1 MLSITPIGAAGAE
14 HYYTR
19 ADEYYREHETA
30 PSAWQGKGAGRL
42 GLSGPV
48 ETEQFTNLLAGR
60 TSDGSSQLIA
70 GSRANNDQHRAGY
83 DLTFSAPKSVSV
95 LALAARDERL
105 IAAHDA
111 AVRAVLSHAESTYA
125 ETRQYVNGVQQR
137 VLTNNWVIATYRHD
151 LSRALDPQLHT
162 HAIVLNA
169 TQRDDGAWRAITAE
183 KLLSAKMELGAVYR
197 NELAN
202 RVQQLGYQAEWGERG
217 FFEIRGVDQRT
228 LNAFS
233 RRAEQ
238 IDAAAERLKAQHP
251 EVDES
256 KIREWAT
263 LASRAAKESGI
274 DREILRA
281 DWQARVPQVRD
292 LSAVVA
298 QARERADGRAFTREG
313 QGMSERGGDARDI
326 ARLAAQRLTEAE
338 SVFTRQQWIET
349 ASQLAAGKATTSE
362 LSQAMDR
369 LSNGR
374 ADRAECPRLQ
384 TRANGERLYTT
395 QAIYHAEREVLDY
408 ARAGRGQQQ
417 SIVDPERAEALLS
430 ERGLSADQHAAAK
443 AMLTSQDKLL
453 LVQGDAGT
461 GKTTMLRSVREVAEA
476 EGWTVSGLAY
486 TGQASKEL
494 REGAGIEADTLHW
507 FLGRSAEQGAA
518 DQSRQ
523 PRQLWIVD
531 ESSMTGSRQLHAL
544 ITSAE
549 QHQAKLALVGDSK
562 QLSAI
567 GAGRLFAE
575 LQERG
580 AAEIYH
586 LTEIKRQTE
595 PGYKQA
601 AEALAQ
607 KQLDQAFTR
616 LAQDGRLHE
625 YAAHSSSIHQQIAH
639 EYAERTAAGRDTL
652 AVSLYRDD
660 ARELNHAIRA
670 ELQQRSLI
678 GGENQH
684 WQTLEAKNLGPI
696 EKGFAASY
704 QGGDTLVCLAPH
716 KDHDGLGWKPG
727 AVATVTAI
735 DRSTHTLTVAAT
747 DGRGTTETRQIQLT
761 RKLEPN
767 GKQQAD
773 LFASY
778 EARESAFSRGDTV
791 VFLKND
797 RQLDVRNG
805 QRGEILN
812 VSAQHMTVKMTDG
825 STRNFGSSEYR
836 YLAHGYAM
844 TDYKSQGST
853 TQTVLVHA
861 DAAQRPRMNA
871 EGHEAAPRA
880 NFQSLYVAMTR
891 GREDV
896 QLWTPNLGQL
906 RARASEVYEKTST
919 ASYSERDRAQQ
930 QQKTDERDQ
939 GRQGERAEASRSASR
954 GGDGGGRGGGGMG
967 GGMGGGGGGGR

>member
-30 PSAWQGKGAGRL
+30 PSAWQGKGAGLL

-48 ETEQFTNLLAGR
+48 ETEQFKNLLAGR
-60 TSDGSSQLIA
+60 SPDGSSQLVA

-83 DLTFSAPKSVSV
+83 DLTFSAPKSVSI

-105 IAAHDA
+105 IHAHDA
-111 AVRAVLSHAESTYA
+111 ATRAVLSHAESTYA
-125 ETRQYVNGVQQR
+125 ETRRYVDGVQQR
-137 VLTNNWVIATYRHD
+137 VQTNNWVIATYRHD

-202 RVQQLGYQAEWGERG
+202 RVQALGYQVEWRERG
-217 FFEIRGVDQRT
+217 FFEIQGVGQET

-263 LASRAAKESGI
+263 LASRAAKETGI
-274 DREILRA
+274 DREALRA

-298 QARERADGRAFTREG
+298 QARERADGRALTREG
-313 QGMSERGGDARDI
+313 QGMNELSGDARDI
-326 ARLAAQRLTEAE
+326 ARLAAQRLTESE

-349 ASQLAAGKATTSE
+349 ASQLAAGKATTDQ
-362 LSQAMDR
+362 LAQAMDQ
-369 LSNGR
+369 LSSGR

-384 TRANGERLYTT
+384 TRADGERLYTT

-408 ARAGRGQQQ
+408 ARTGRGQQK
-417 SIVDPERAEALLS
+417 SITNPERAEALLS

-443 AMLTSQDKLL
+443 AMLTSQDKVL
-453 LVQGDAGT
+453 LVQGNAGT
-461 GKTTMLRSVREVAEA
+461 GKTTMLKSVRDVAEA
-476 EGWTVSGLAY
+476 EGWTVRGLAY

-494 REGAGIEADTLHW
+494 RGGAGIEADTLHR

-518 DQSRQ
+518 DQS
-523 PRQLWIVD
+523 RQLWIVD

-544 ITSAE
+544 ITAAE
-549 QHQAKLALVGDSK
+549 GHQAKLALVGDSK
-562 QLSAI
+562 QLGAI

-580 AAEIYH
+580 TAEVYH
-586 LTEIKRQTE
+586 LTLIKRQTE

-601 AEALAQ
+601 AQALAQ
-607 KQLDQAFTR
+607 RRLDQAFTR
-616 LAQDGRLHE
+616 LGQDGRLHE

-670 ELQQRSLI
+670 ELQQRTLI
-678 GGENQH
+678 DSENQK
-684 WQTLEAKNLGPI
+684 WQTLEAKNIEPV

-704 QGGDTLVCLAPH
+704 RPGDTLVCLAPH
-716 KDHDGLGWKPG
+716 RDRDGTGWKPG
-727 AVATVTAI
+727 TVATVSGV
-735 DRSTHTLTVAAT
+735 DRSTNSLKVEVQGKDGAA
-747 DGRGTTETRQIQLT
+747 ETRTIHLVGQVGDSL
-761 RKLEPN
+761 R
-767 GKQQAD
+767 QQAD
-773 LFASY
+773 CFATY
-778 EARESAFSRGDTV
+778 ETHQANFSKGETV

-805 QRGEILN
+805 QRGEVLS
-812 VSAQHMTVKMTDG
+812 VSAQHMTVKLTDG
-825 STRNFGSSEYR
+825 STRSFGSSEYR

-853 TQTVLVHA
+853 ARTVLVHA

-880 NFQSLYVAMTR
+880 NFQSLYVAATR
-891 GREDV
+891 GREDL
-896 QLWTPNLGQL
+896 QIWTPNLSQL
-906 RARASEVYEKTST
+906 RERAGEVYQKTST
-919 ASYSERDRAQQ
+919 ASYSEQH
-930 QQKTDERDQ
+930 KTDERDQ
-939 GRQGERAEASRSASR
+939 SRQGASASR
-954 GGDGGGRGGGGMG
+954 GGDGGGRGGG
-967 GGMGGGGGGGR
+967 MGGGGGGGGGR